1 MISSPAIFAQEPKLL
16 IPWISTDRGCFYEF
30 SDQFTRKSPQNRHAW
45 TTKNLLIRL
54 SVESGGFSSSDGE
67 IEFAKEEQ
75 DPRAKG
81 RERPQPPRIR
91 DDPGNQ

>member
-1 MISSPAIFAQEPKLL
+1 M
-16 IPWISTDRGCFYEF
+16 
-30 SDQFTRKSPQNRHAW
+30 
-45 TTKNLLIRL
+45 RL

-75 DPRAKG
+75 DPGAKG
-81 RERPQPPRIR
+81 RKRPQLPRIR

>member
-1 MISSPAIFAQEPKLL
+1 MIFGKVVLDVGTMMTSSIILL
-16 IPWISTDRGCFYEF
+16 
-30 SDQFTRKSPQNRHAW
+30 
-45 TTKNLLIRL
+45 RL
-54 SVESGGFSSSDGE
+54 SVESGGFPSSDGE

-81 RERPQPPRIR
+81 RERPQPPCIR